1 MAYHTNIYIPK
12 IIVSGYMASGKT
24 SVARELGRYLRYPVV
39 DLDSEI
45 EQREGMG
52 IPEIFEKK
60 GEVYFRKAEHRILV
74 DLLSQ
79 PGNMVLSVG
88 GGTPCYANNHLEFI
102 GNGKV
107 SVFLKTS
114 VPELA
119 RRIEADGTIRPLVKG
134 LSGEPLEQF
143 IAQHLFERNDFY
155 RHARYSVNTDGRTPE
170 EIAREIAALTQVS

>member
-1 MAYHTNIYIPK
+1 
-12 IIVSGYMASGKT
+12 MASGKT
-24 SVARELGRYLRYPVV
+24 LVGRELGRQLRYPVI
-39 DLDSEI
+39 DLDTAI
-45 EQREGMG
+45 EEREGMS
-52 IPEIFEKK
+52 IPDIFAKK
-60 GEVYFRKAEHRILV
+60 GEVYFRKIEHKTLV

-79 PGNMVLSVG
+79 PGNLVLSVG

-102 GNGKV
+102 GSGRV

-119 RRIEADGTIRPLVKG
+119 RRIESDGAVRPLVKG
-134 LSGEPLEQF
+134 LSGEELEQF

-170 EIAREIAALTQVS
+170 EIARDIAALTQIS